1 MSYIKKDEWTCDFV
15 CDRCGKSAAQEIIKE
30 HGEHKYFPAIT
41 KYGIELWRTEL
52 IDKLRNAIINHN
64 QDDYA
69 PRKIE
74 MPDYSRFINYQM
86 TFVDVPPPPRTG
98 IFDKWRYNKR
108 NNTMVCGDCAMI
120 INKKAK

>member
-1 MSYIKKDEWTCDFV
+1 MAYIHDEWRCDFL

-30 HGEHKYFPAIT
+30 HGERKYFPAIT
-41 KYGIELWRTEL
+41 KDGIEIERTE
-52 IDKLRNAIINHN
+52 IIAKLKKVIINPN
-64 QDDYA
+64 PIEDN

-86 TFVDVPPPPRTG
+86 TFEDVPPPPRTG

-108 NNTMVCGDCAMI
+108 NNTIVCGDCAMI